1 MSEHGREICQGRKVH
16 GHRVEI
22 IHYFEGGDPIS
33 TFHTDVADNCL
44 GRKMLERPE
53 MIEVDGKPLTI
64 KELVAQFGKDTF
76 IFLSPEGIPT
86 VAKTRTQA
94 ARDYGYNGNG
104 HTVPFLNKKGCRSL
118 DGQKIRG

>member
-22 IHYFEGGDPIS
+22 IHYFLNGEVES
-33 TFHTDVADNCL
+33 TFHTDIADNIVA
-44 GRKMLERPE
+44 RKMLDRKDL
-53 MIEVDGKPLTI
+53 IEDGDKILTI
-64 KELVAQFGKDTF
+64 KEAVEKYGKSTVV
-76 IFLSPEGIPT
+76 FLNPEGKPE
-86 VAKTRTQA
+86 VAPSRMGA
-94 ARDYGYNGNG
+94 AKRFGYNGNG